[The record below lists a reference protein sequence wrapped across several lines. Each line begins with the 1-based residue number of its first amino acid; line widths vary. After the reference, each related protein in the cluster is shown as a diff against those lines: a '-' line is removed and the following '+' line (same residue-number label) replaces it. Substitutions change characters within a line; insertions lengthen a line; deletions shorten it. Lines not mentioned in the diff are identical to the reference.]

1 MIEFALT
8 YGFRIFWALL
18 LGAVVAGSLRAS
30 WEVENGKKNFRF
42 GLRDRSDTVV
52 WLDPLIF
59 PCAVVLYL
67 GAGVFWY
74 AKMKTTPELVNI
86 VIDIFLYVSIY
97 FTLLLL
103 LLPILRKYYTART
116 CAAFW
121 LIPIFLYYQPQVFY
135 SYSIVPP
142 KIILYIPGD
151 LLKLLLC
158 IWLTGFGIIFVW
170 QVISHIRFSG
180 KLKRYSLPVTDKVLL
195 HKWES
200 MKEERNIS
208 YPIGLK
214 YCSVITT
221 PLTVGMWKKNK
232 VTYLPEKKFSGE
244 EAELIF
250 SHELWH
256 IQRKD
261 THTKFF
267 LRFCNALGWIH
278 PFVWLAIKKAEDDLE
293 LSCDE
298 AVLRG
303 ADSERRKKYAQL
315 LLSIAGDS
323 RGFSTCLSAS
333 AKTLRYRL
341 KATMPGNS
349 KRLGLFLLFLVTFL
363 TFLSVGN
370 LAMATDRGTIA
381 ELSGRDLTRVE
392 DAEIWD
398 ADGESRIMIEDTEG
412 LAEYLEALQVEKV
425 LTDYDAAASETD
437 GQYLFGSVAGSELS
451 FSIYDDYLVIYDP
464 DKGREQYHLCTPTD
478 WDQIRMQY
486 REGGKR
492 SADICVE

>member
-30 WEVENGKKNFRF
+30 WEVENGKKNFGF

-74 AKMKTTPELVNI
+74 AKMKTMPELVNI

-116 CAAFW
+116 CATLW
-121 LIPIFLYYQPQVFY
+121 LIPLFLLYQPY
-135 SYSIVPP
+135 LSLPP
-142 KIILYIPGD
+142 KIILYFPGE
-151 LLKLLLC
+151 LLKLLIC
-158 IWLTGFGIIFVW
+158 IWLTGFVIIFAGQIV
-170 QVISHIRFSG
+170 SHIRFVWN
-180 KLKRYSLPVTDKVLL
+180 LKQHSLPVADEGLL
-195 HKWES
+195 RKWES

-363 TFLSVGN
+363 SFLSVGN

>member
-1 MIEFALT
+1 MRLIDLE
-8 YGFRIFWALL
+8 YGFWIFWALI
-18 LGAVVAGSLRAS
+18 LGALVAGAFRGS
-30 WEVENGKKNFRF
+30 WQVENGKKNISWY
-42 GLRDRSDTVV
+42 GLRYRSDTVV
-52 WLDPLIF
+52 WVDPILF
-59 PCAVVLYL
+59 PAAAAIYFGLGLY
-67 GAGVFWY
+67 ACI
-74 AKMKTTPELVNI
+74 KMEIPLNYISI
-86 VIDIFLYVSIY
+86 VIIDVFLFITVY
-97 FTLLLL
+97 FTLLFL
-103 LLPILRKYYTART
+103 LLPLLRKYYTART
-116 CAAFW
+116 CATLW
-121 LIPIFLYYQPQVFY
+121 LIPLFLLYQPY
-135 SYSIVPP
+135 LSLPP
-142 KIILYIPGD
+142 KIILYFPGE
-151 LLKLLLC
+151 LLKLLIC
-158 IWLTGFGIIFVW
+158 IWLTGFVIIFVG
-170 QVISHIRFSG
+170 QIVSHIRFVWN
-180 KLKRYSLPVTDKVLL
+180 LKQHSLPVADEGLL
-195 HKWES
+195 NKWES

-221 PLTVGMWKKNK
+221 PLTVGMWQEKMI
-232 VTYLPEKKFSGE
+232 TYLPEKKFSAE

-278 PFVWLAIKKAEDDLE
+278 PLVWFAIKKAEDDLE

-341 KATMPGNS
+341 KATMPGKS
-349 KRLGLFLLFLVTFL
+349 KRLGLLLLFLVTVL
-363 TFLSVGN
+363 GCLSGGS
-370 LAMATDRGTIA
+370 LALATDRGTIA

-392 DAEIWD
+392 DAEIWG
-398 ADGESRIMIEDTEG
+398 ADGESRIMIEDTVG
-412 LAEYLEALQVEKV
+412 LAEYMEGLQVEKV
-425 LTDYDAAASETD
+425 LTDYKAASYESD
-437 GQYLFGSVAGSELS
+437 AQHLSGSVAGSELS

-478 WDQIRMQY
+478 WEHIQTLYSIAD
-486 REGGKR
+486 GKTNVG
-492 SADICVE
+492 ICVE

>member
-1 MIEFALT
+1 MRLIDLE
-8 YGFRIFWALL
+8 YGFWIFWALI
-18 LGAVVAGSLRAS
+18 LGALVAGAFRGS
-30 WEVENGKKNFRF
+30 WQVENGKKNISWY
-42 GLRDRSDTVV
+42 GLRYRSDTVV
-52 WLDPLIF
+52 WVDPILF
-59 PCAVVLYL
+59 PAAAAIYFGLGLYACIKMEIPL
-67 GAGVFWY
+67 NYISIAIIDVFLFI
-74 AKMKTTPELVNI
+74 TV
-86 VIDIFLYVSIY
+86 Y
-97 FTLLLL
+97 FTLLFL
-103 LLPILRKYYTART
+103 LLPLLRKYYTART
-116 CAAFW
+116 CATLW
-121 LIPIFLYYQPQVFY
+121 LIPLFLLYQPY
-135 SYSIVPP
+135 LSLPP
-142 KIILYIPGD
+142 KIILYFPGE
-151 LLKLLLC
+151 LLKLLIC
-158 IWLTGFGIIFVW
+158 IWLTGFVIIFVG
-170 QVISHIRFSG
+170 QIVSHIRFVWN
-180 KLKRYSLPVTDKVLL
+180 LKQHSLPVADEGLL
-195 HKWES
+195 NKWES

-221 PLTVGMWKKNK
+221 PLTVGMWQEKMI
-232 VTYLPEKKFSGE
+232 TYLPEKKFSAE

-278 PFVWLAIKKAEDDLE
+278 PLVWFAIKKAEDDLE

-341 KATMPGNS
+341 KATMPGKS
-349 KRLGLFLLFLVTFL
+349 KRLGLLLLFLVTVL
-363 TFLSVGN
+363 GCLSGGS
-370 LAMATDRGTIA
+370 LALATDRGTIA

-392 DAEIWD
+392 DAEIWG
-398 ADGESRIMIEDTEG
+398 ADGESRIMIEDTVG
-412 LAEYLEALQVEKV
+412 LAEYMEGLQVEKV
-425 LTDYDAAASETD
+425 LTDYEAASYESD
-437 GQYLFGSVAGSELS
+437 AQHLSGSLAGSGLS
-451 FSIYDDYLVIYDP
+451 FSIYDDYLVIIDP

-478 WDQIRMQY
+478 WEHIQTLYSIAD
-486 REGGKR
+486 GKTNVG
-492 SADICVE
+492 ICVE

>member
-1 MIEFALT
+1 MRLIDLE
-8 YGFRIFWALL
+8 YGFWIFWALI
-18 LGAVVAGSLRAS
+18 LGALVAGAFRGS
-30 WEVENGKKNFRF
+30 WQVENGKKNISWY
-42 GLRDRSDTVV
+42 GLRYRSDTVV
-52 WLDPLIF
+52 WVDPILF
-59 PCAVVLYL
+59 PAAAAIYFGLGLYACIKMEIPL
-67 GAGVFWY
+67 NYISIAIIDVFLFI
-74 AKMKTTPELVNI
+74 TV
-86 VIDIFLYVSIY
+86 Y
-97 FTLLLL
+97 FTLLFL
-103 LLPILRKYYTART
+103 LLPLLRKYYTART
-116 CAAFW
+116 CATLW
-121 LIPIFLYYQPQVFY
+121 LIPLFLLYQPY
-135 SYSIVPP
+135 LSLPP
-142 KIILYIPGD
+142 KIILYFPGE
-151 LLKLLLC
+151 LLKLLIC
-158 IWLTGFGIIFVW
+158 IWLTGFVIIFVG
-170 QVISHIRFSG
+170 QIVSHIRFVWN
-180 KLKRYSLPVTDKVLL
+180 LKQHSLSVADEGVLN
-195 HKWES
+195 KWES

-221 PLTVGMWKKNK
+221 PLTVGMWQEKMI
-232 VTYLPEKKFSGE
+232 TYLPEKKFSAE

-278 PFVWLAIKKAEDDLE
+278 PLVWFAIKKAEDDLE

-341 KATMPGNS
+341 KATMPGKS
-349 KRLGLFLLFLVTFL
+349 KRLGLLLLFLVTVL
-363 TFLSVGN
+363 GCLSGGS
-370 LAMATDRGTIA
+370 LALATDRGTIA

-392 DAEIWD
+392 DAEIWG

-412 LAEYLEALQVEKV
+412 LAEYMEGLQVEKV
-425 LTDYDAAASETD
+425 LTDYEAASYESD
-437 GQYLFGSVAGSELS
+437 AQHLSGRLAGSELS
-451 FSIYDDYLVIYDP
+451 FSIYDDYLVIFDP

-478 WDQIRMQY
+478 WDQIRIQY
-486 REGGKR
+486 SAEGQ
-492 SADICVE
+492 

>member
-67 GAGVFWY
+67 GVGVFWY

-363 TFLSVGN
+363 SFLSVGN
-370 LAMATDRGTIA
+370 LPWRP
-381 ELSGRDLTRVE
+381 
-392 DAEIWD
+392 
-398 ADGESRIMIEDTEG
+398 TEG
-412 LAEYLEALQVEKV
+412 Q
-425 LTDYDAAASETD
+425 S
-437 GQYLFGSVAGSELS
+437 
-451 FSIYDDYLVIYDP
+451 P
-464 DKGREQYHLCTPTD
+464 R
-478 WDQIRMQY
+478 
-486 REGGKR
+486 
-492 SADICVE
+492 